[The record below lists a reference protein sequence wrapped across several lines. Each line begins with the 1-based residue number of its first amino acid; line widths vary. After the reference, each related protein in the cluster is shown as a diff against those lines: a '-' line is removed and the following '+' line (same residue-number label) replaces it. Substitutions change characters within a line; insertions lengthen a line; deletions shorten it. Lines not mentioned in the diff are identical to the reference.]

1 MAHFKTAYG
10 QREIILD
17 AKVVAMSGNSTG
29 HIKVGDLVTL
39 STDSSGVHT
48 ITEVAA
54 LTNATHIVAQSDMT
68 MIHDKAVPVEYRD
81 YRYVPNVDVSTTAK
95 KVALFQIIDKG
106 DVIV

>member
-17 AKVVAMSGNSTG
+17 AKVAAMSGNNTG

-39 STDSSGVHT
+39 TTDNYGVHT

-68 MIHDKAVPVEYRD
+68 LEYGHVPVENRD
-81 YRYVPNVDVSTTAK
+81 WKYVPNVAVSTTVK
-95 KVALFQIIDKG
+95 KVALFQIIDKN

>member
-17 AKVVAMSGNSTG
+17 AKVAAMSGNNTG

-39 STDSSGVHT
+39 STDTYGVHT

-68 MIHDKAVPVEYRD
+68 LEYGHIPVESRD
-81 YRYVPNVDVSTTAK
+81 YRYSPNVATSTTVK
-95 KVALFQIIDKG
+95 KVALFQIIDKN
-106 DVIV
+106 DIIV